1 MLGGILNYRVL
12 CHAFDAT
19 REFYLRRAFDAMLG
33 FYSRRAFG
41 VAAKFCLGYRRNRE
55 VKFCRAEFRNEAPKS
70 RLYKI
75 LKPRFYTL
83 KFYACRRLKFRHRG
97 CESCGVAPNT
107 HHLKFY
113 DRATEFL
120 RDKAL
125 KFYRGAAREIRV
137 AKEFSKI
144 AKFHRIKFRYAVKFY
159 RAKFYLVAKFYR
171 SAKFKRLQYFK
182 ASPSSYAR
190 SGFCK

>member
-12 CHAFDAT
+12 CH
-19 REFYLRRAFDAMLG
+19 AFDAMLG

-75 LKPRFYTL
+75 LKPRFYAL
-83 KFYACRRLKFRHRG
+83 KFYARRSFEFRFGG

-113 DRATEFL
+113 DRAAEFL

-125 KFYRGAAREIRV
+125 KFYRGAARKIRGV
-137 AKEFSKI
+137 AEKFSKSV
-144 AKFHRIKFRYAVKFY
+144 KFHRTKFHYVVKFNH
-159 RAKFYLVAKFYR
+159 AKFYLVAKFYR
-171 SAKFKRLQYFK
+171 SAEFKRLQYFK

-190 SGFCK
+190 SRFCK

>member
-1 MLGGILNYRVL
+1 MLSEILNSRVL
-12 CHAFDAT
+12 C
-19 REFYLRRAFDAMLG
+19 RV
-33 FYSRRAFG
+33 FG
-41 VAAKFCLGYRRNRE
+41 ITEKFCSRYGRE

-83 KFYACRRLKFRHRG
+83 KFYAHRSLKFRRR
-97 CESCGVAPNT
+97 SCGLYSAIPNT

-113 DRATEFL
+113 DRAAEFL

-125 KFYRGAAREIRV
+125 KFYRGAARKIRV

-144 AKFHRIKFRYAVKFY
+144 AKFHHIKFRYAVKFY
-159 RAKFYLVAKFYR
+159 CTKFHLVAKFYR
-171 SAKFKRLQYFK
+171 SAEFKRLQYFK

>member
-1 MLGGILNYRVL
+1 MLG
-12 CHAFDAT
+12 
-19 REFYLRRAFDAMLG
+19 FYLRRT
-33 FYSRRAFG
+33 FG
-41 VAAKFCLGYRRNRE
+41 VTTEFCLRYRCDRE

-83 KFYACRRLKFRHRG
+83 KFYARRNLKFRRRG
-97 CESCGVAPNT
+97 CGLYGAAPNT

-113 DRATEFL
+113 DRAAEFL

-125 KFYRGAAREIRV
+125 KFYRSAARKIHV
-137 AKEFSKI
+137 AEEFSKI

-159 RAKFYLVAKFYR
+159 RVKFYLIAKFYR
-171 SAKFKRLQYFK
+171 SAEFKCLRYRK
-182 ASPSSYAR
+182 VSTSSYAR
-190 SGFCK
+190 SGFCR

>member
-1 MLGGILNYRVL
+1 MLSGILNYRVL
-12 CHAFDAT
+12 CHAFDA
-19 REFYLRRAFDAMLG
+19 MLG
-33 FYSRRAFG
+33 FYLRRAFG

-55 VKFCRAEFRNEAPKS
+55 VKFYRAEFRSEAPKS

-97 CESCGVAPNT
+97 CESCGATPNT

-120 RDKAL
+120 QDKAL
-125 KFYRGAAREIRV
+125 KFYRSAARKIRV
-137 AKEFSKI
+137 AEEFSKSV
-144 AKFHRIKFRYAVKFY
+144 KFHRTKFHYVVKFNH
-159 RAKFYLVAKFYR
+159 AKFYLVAKFYR
-171 SAKFKRLQYFK
+171 SAEFKCLQYFK

-190 SGFCK
+190 SGFCR